1 MPQKIFISYV
11 DADKR
16 YLNKIKRW
24 GKRKKCG
31 DIEIIFST
39 RDDKGMKTKRG
50 RIIRPKLE
58 RKIKEADL
66 IIVLVGNANDS
77 HPWVRYEKFADEH
90 KLVRYFMRIPYT
102 EHPLPD
108 ALKGLTQ
115 IAYNPNAIEKLFRSE
130 TTVAIQ
136 VQAQSPTHTSD
147 IAAKDSDDDGE
158 GKDNKDKTPVKTTE
172 ADTTT
177 EKIDPTADEE
187 SAVDNKSPETEK
199 GETPNDETVA

>member
-66 IIVLVGNANDS
+66 VIVLVGGANDG
-77 HPWVRYEKFADEH
+77 HPWIRYEKFADEQ
-90 KLVRYFMRIPYT
+90 KVVRYFMRIPYT

-108 ALKGLTQ
+108 ALKNLTQ

-130 TTVAIQ
+130 NQIPATQT
-136 VQAQSPTHTSD
+136 QSPKSEGD
-147 IAAKDSDDDGE
+147 IAVEEDKASVKEESKAAADNPLSKETTTDTDITTIDDSANETSPKENQPEEPTD
-158 GKDNKDKTPVKTTE
+158 
-172 ADTTT
+172 DTTT
-177 EKIDPTADEE
+177 
-187 SAVDNKSPETEK
+187 
-199 GETPNDETVA
+199 